1 MRPMRIR
8 RHAADIRMLHT
19 WARKYVCSVYC
30 DDDLVE
36 GFLRVA
42 TSLFSSVSVAAATD
56 GATRTASSFLMDRK
70 FQHEKIL
77 FQ

>member
-1 MRPMRIR
+1 
-8 RHAADIRMLHT
+8 
-19 WARKYVCSVYC
+19 VYS

-36 GFLRVA
+36 GFLRIA

-56 GATRTASSFLMDRK
+56 GATSAASSFFMYRK